1 MTRNIQFKAS
11 SAIVVSALVIL
22 ATISVYAKTTAK
34 DAVPHPQVAAELTEF
49 KRTVFEM
56 RGEADALH
64 SFTRNRQIR
73 WQSHTNQLHALKQH
87 VNKLGKHLASL
98 ESLKLSASES
108 QQMAI
113 EQARPHLVAAVQNLT
128 EAIEMVNVNRRSVY
142 DADYTEAVLSIQ
154 VHADSLHEKL
164 GAILD
169 HEKAKIRLDN
179 LGMSPAST
187 EGS

>member
-11 SAIVVSALVIL
+11 CAIVVSALVIL
-22 ATISVYAKTTAK
+22 ATISYAKTTAK

-64 SFTRNRQIR
+64 SFTRNGQIH
-73 WQSHTNQLHALKQH
+73 WQSHTNRLHALKQH
-87 VNKLGKHLASL
+87 VHKLGKHLASL
-98 ESLKLSASES
+98 ESLKPSASES

-113 EQARPHLVAAVQNLT
+113 EQARPHLVAAAQNLT
-128 EAIEMVNVNRRSVY
+128 EAIEMVNANRRSVY
-142 DADYTEAVLSIQ
+142 DADYREAVRSMQI
-154 VHADSLHEKL
+154 HADSLHEKL

-169 HEKAKIRLDN
+169 HEKAKIRLGN
-179 LGMSPAST
+179 LGLSPAST